1 MPAACLVAITR
12 ELALVEGLG
21 LGWGWGRE
29 SACGQM
35 LSLVGRSRA
44 N

>member
-12 ELALVEGLG
+12 ELALVEASGLG
-21 LGWGWGRE
+21 LGWAGII
-29 SACGQM
+29 GQM
-35 LSLVGRSRA
+35 LSLVRRNRA